1 MWITI
6 QITCL
11 YDRYILIITFSY
23 FLSVDK
29 SSTYTQFV
37 RSYEL
42 TLGIVMI
49 NVTY

>member
-1 MWITI
+1 MWITT

-11 YDRYILIITFSY
+11 YDRYILIITFSH

-29 SSTYTQFV
+29 LPTYTQLL